1 MEDRVTGTVDGIA
14 QGTGLDEGRAYDPLQ
29 GGPVDGAGQDPIG
42 HMLDRISDRAQGGHE
57 MEITGQSGCTF
68 YKADLFTLT
77 EGSGHKTDQ
86 VYPGVSHED
95 TTKVHRWNRKAGDI
109 LGVGIVREHQHTVI
123 AWIVH
128 TGTSDVRDYVPMCA
142 LAALGFRVSVMHV
155 KGQSTYNNSGRSIV
169 AIVLAGGSGTRFSD
183 EINKVYV
190 PLADRTVME
199 HSLDTL
205 DANPLVDAIQVVV
218 RAEDEAL
225 WAELSEHRAWDKL
238 IGHVVGGGTRHE
250 SEWAGLQAI
259 APHFSDDTVVLM
271 HDAARPFLTHDL
283 IDGLVAVT
291 KPGQGGV
298 PAHSLRAD
306 VMADDP
312 TLTTGNLVT
321 VQTPQAF
328 VLGDLLTAYEAAL
341 PTHFHAVDTSQT
353 LEEFS
358 GVQVMMVPSDPRNI
372 KITRKADLDT
382 AQELLKEFDHGQW
395 LVEHT

>member
-1 MEDRVTGTVDGIA
+1 MREDQDTEIAGIVH
-14 QGTGLDEGRAYDPLQ
+14 P
-29 GGPVDGAGQDPIG
+29 GAG
-42 HMLDRISDRAQGGHE
+42 
-57 MEITGQSGCTF
+57 
-68 YKADLFTLT
+68 DL
-77 EGSGHKTDQ
+77 GN
-86 VYPGVSHED
+86 Y
-95 TTKVHRWNRKAGDI
+95 A
-109 LGVGIVREHQHTVI
+109 
-123 AWIVH
+123 A
-128 TGTSDVRDYVPMCA
+128 MCA
-142 LAALGFRVSVMHV
+142 DARLGFRVGVMHV
-155 KGQSTYNNSGRSIV
+155 KGQSAYNNSDRSVV

-205 DANPLVDAIQVVV
+205 DANPLVEAIQVVV
-218 RAEDEAL
+218 REEDVAL
-225 WAELSEHRAWDKL
+225 WEEVSEPRAWDKL

-259 APHFSDDTVVLM
+259 APHYGDDTVVLM
-271 HDAARPFLTHDL
+271 HDAARPFLTHEL
-283 IDGLVAVT
+283 ISGLVEVT

-306 VMADDP
+306 VMAEDP

-321 VQTPQAF
+321 VQTPQSF
-328 VLGDLLTAYEAAL
+328 VLGDLLQAYSAAL
-341 PTHFHAVDTSQT
+341 PTQFHAVDTSQT

-382 AQELLKEFDHGQW
+382 AQELLKEFDHGRW
-395 LVEHT
+395 LVDHP